1 MARNIF
7 ISTLNSIRS
16 SLHTK
21 GRDVAEA
28 FDAVDQKVGELQK
41 QIATIK
47 PAQVVA
53 AAPTQVPRP
62 LPAVAP
68 GSGASQPYVPPGSA
82 GDIYLTW
89 FYNV

>member
-1 MARNIF
+1 MNPIYEQDPKNPSGVIQTNASVPINI
-7 ISTLNSIRS
+7 I
-16 SLHTK
+16 
-21 GRDVAEA
+21 
-28 FDAVDQKVGELQK
+28 ELQK

-47 PAQVVA
+47 PTQVVA

-68 GSGASQPYVPPGSA
+68 GNGASQPYVPPGSA